1 MIKKIVL
8 ALVLLAVLGGGAG
21 VAWFK
26 FMRPVDPFA
35 AAKSAMDRG
44 DLRTAQIEL
53 RNTVRSDPN
62 NAEAHFRLGV
72 IQLRMG
78 DPISAERSLRQSRD
92 NGFDPRPIIPLLAQ
106 TYMAQGK
113 FRELLRDFPTTSVGQ
128 DQLGPILV
136 MRGTAHLQLGEL
148 DPAYDAFVE
157 AEKVAPTAIEPLLS
171 TARVLISRR
180 DLQGAEARVDR
191 ALVLNARSPEALVL
205 KSQLLNLRGDRRN
218 ALSAL
223 DNAVQQA
230 PGMLA
235 ARLERA
241 NLLVALGDDAKAKE
255 DVTAVLRMEPRS
267 AGGIYLQAVLAAR
280 AREFQAADAALTQ
293 IAVLLPRFPRGHYFL
308 GVVKFNLGQAEQA
321 LDAAQKFVARNPA
334 DLDGLKLLGRIL
346 IAGQRPAGAVEVVTK
361 AMAEGVT
368 PDAELLDVLA
378 RAYAQDGQQAKALQ
392 TYEQAAKLAPDN
404 ADIMTR
410 LAAIRLGMGDAAGA
424 AKDLEASLE
433 TSPRK
438 VDASEA
444 LIVAALASGD
454 IDRAAAALERV
465 QQAGLKSE
473 NIAVLE
479 GLVFSGQLRFAAART
494 AYINALGEY
503 PGSLRARFNLARLA
517 SMHGNTAEVEQYLG
531 EILRQEPANEQA
543 LSMLVNTFLADGRLA
558 RAISAAETGRAA
570 APANAGVAAML
581 ADLYV
586 RNNEPRKAL
595 ETADAALK
603 DLQAPPPVLIL
614 ARARAQ
620 VALGLL
626 REAQEGFRMML
637 ATNPSDAGARRAL
650 VEIMLR
656 DNSPESARALLRD
669 GLAATLGHPA
679 LVQTLIGVELRDGG
693 PDRALATLAELQR
706 DARNLAASRGLKGD
720 ILMTSNRFGEAAQ
733 AYMDD
738 LRTQPRPDLVLRAA
752 NALNA
757 ANRGADASRLLNE
770 WLTTSPDDMNAR
782 MALISN
788 DLAGRRYPEAETQ
801 LETVLEKQP
810 NNAVALNNLAWIYHQ
825 KNDPRA
831 RTLAQKAWLLA
842 PTAHISDTLGWI
854 LTTQGEAVLA
864 LPLLRQAAREL
875 PGEATIQY
883 HLAVALSEAGN
894 REEAAGIL
902 RPLVAGSATFDEKE
916 EAGRLLERLSRR

>member
-1 MIKKIVL
+1 MIKKILL

-78 DPISAERSLRQSRD
+78 DPISAERSLRQARD
-92 NGFDPRPIIPLLAQ
+92 NGFDPRPIIPLMAQ

-113 FRELLRDFPTTSVGQ
+113 FRELLRDFATTSVAQ

-148 DPAYDAFVE
+148 DPAYDAFIE
-157 AEKVAPTAIEPLLS
+157 AEKVAPAAIEPLLS

-180 DLQGAEARVDR
+180 DMQGAEGRIDR

-205 KSQLLNLRGDRRN
+205 KSQLLNMRGDRRN

-223 DNAVQQA
+223 DTAVQQA
-230 PGMLA
+230 PAMLA

-255 DVTAVLRMEPRS
+255 DVTAVLRMESRS
-267 AGGIYLQAVLAAR
+267 AGAIYLQAVLAAR

-293 IAVLLPRFPRGHYFL
+293 IAGLLPRFPRGLYFL

-321 LDAAQKFVARNPA
+321 LDAAEKFVARNPV
-334 DLDGLKLLGRIL
+334 DLDGLKLLGRVL
-346 IAGQRPAGAVEVVTK
+346 IAGQRPAGTIELIAK
-361 AMAEGVT
+361 ATAEGVT

-378 RAYAQDGQQAKALQ
+378 RAYAQDGQQAKALE
-392 TYEQAAKLAPDN
+392 TYEQASKLAPDN

-410 LAAIRLGMGDAAGA
+410 LAATRLSMGDAAGA

-433 TSPRK
+433 MSPRK

-454 IDRAAAALERV
+454 VDRAAVALERV

-479 GLVFSGQLRFAAART
+479 GLVLSGQLRFDAART
-494 AYINALGEY
+494 AYLNALRDY

-517 SMHGNTAEVEQYLG
+517 NMHGRTAEVEQYLG

-543 LSMLVNTFLADGRLA
+543 LSMLVNTFLIDGRLA
-558 RAISAAETGRAA
+558 RAITAAETGRAA
-570 APANAGVAAML
+570 APANVAVAALL

-603 DLQAPPPVLIL
+603 DLQVPPPVLIL

-626 REAQEGFRMML
+626 REAQEGFRLML
-637 ATNPSDAGARRAL
+637 ATNPGDAGARRAL

-656 DNSPESARALLRD
+656 DNSPEAARALLRD
-669 GLAATLGHPA
+669 GLAATPGHPA
-679 LVQTLIGVELRDGG
+679 LVQTLIGVDLREGG
-693 PDRALATLAELQR
+693 PERALATLAELQR
-706 DARNLAASRGLKGD
+706 DTRNLAASRGLKGD
-720 ILMTSNRFGEAAQ
+720 ILMTTNRFAEAAQ

-738 LRTQPRPDLVLRAA
+738 LRAQPRPDLVLRAA

-757 ANRGADASRLLNE
+757 ANRSADASRLLSE
-770 WLTTSPDDMNAR
+770 WLAASPDDMNAR

-788 DLAGRRYPEAETQ
+788 DLAGRRYVEAEKQ
-801 LETVLEKQP
+801 LEAVMEKQP
-810 NNAVALNNLAWIYHQ
+810 NNAIALNNLAWLYHQ
-825 KNDPRA
+825 KNDSRA
-831 RTLAQKAWLLA
+831 RSMAQKAWLLA

-883 HLAVALSEAGN
+883 HLAVALSEAGI
-894 REEAAGIL
+894 RDEAVTIL
-902 RPLVAGSATFDEKE
+902 RPLIAGSATFDERE
-916 EAGRLLERLSRR
+916 EAGRLLERLGRR